1 MKEEKEIKEEVNN
14 MDEIKV
20 ISTNEN
26 EITLQRTYTIKV
38 NNEHDLIRCWYDD
51 VIDASELEIIKETLF
66 PELTDDQFNEIAEQI
81 DNEEEFI

>member
-1 MKEEKEIKEEVNN
+1 

-38 NNEHDLIRCWYDD
+38 NNEYDLIRCWYDD
-51 VIDASELEIIKETLF
+51 VIDVSELTIIRKTLF
-66 PELTDDQFNEIAEQI
+66 PTLTDDQFNEIADQI
-81 DNEEEFI
+81 DNEEEFIQKGGEL

>member
-1 MKEEKEIKEEVNN
+1 

-26 EITLQRTYTIKV
+26 EITLQRTYKIKV
-38 NNEHDLIRCWYDD
+38 NNEHDLISCWYDD

>member
-1 MKEEKEIKEEVNN
+1 

-20 ISTNEN
+20 ISTNNEN

-38 NNEHDLIRCWYDD
+38 KDEYDLIRCYYDD
-51 VIDASELEIIKETLF
+51 AIDVSELTIIRKTLF
-66 PELTDDQFNEIAEQI
+66 PTLTDEQYNEIACQI

>member
-1 MKEEKEIKEEVNN
+1 

-20 ISTNEN
+20 ISTNKN

-38 NNEHDLIRCWYDD
+38 SNEYDLIRCYYDD
-51 VIDASELEIIKETLF
+51 VIDVSELIIIRETLF
-66 PELTDDQFNEIAEQI
+66 PTLTDEQYNDIACQI

>member
-1 MKEEKEIKEEVNN
+1 MDEIIVIPTNY

-20 ISTNEN
+20 ISTNNKN

-38 NNEHDLIRCWYDD
+38 NNEHDLIRRWYDD
-51 VIDASELEIIKETLF
+51 TIDVLELEIIKETLF
-66 PELTDDQFNEIAEQI
+66 PALTDEQFNDIADQI

>member
-1 MKEEKEIKEEVNN
+1 

-38 NNEHDLIRCWYDD
+38 NNEYDLIHCWYDD
-51 VIDASELEIIKETLF
+51 VIDVSELTIIRKTLF
-66 PELTDDQFNEIAEQI
+66 PTLTDDQFNEIADQI